1 MEADSQG
8 VSVPGQLR
16 VIGYGD
22 QNFAKDTMPP
32 LSTMRIDG
40 TRIGSLAATM
50 LVDRIESRAG
60 NEHRVDVGFSLIE
73 RDST

>member
-50 LVDRIESRAG
+50 LLTASKAVLAMSIGSM
-60 NEHRVDVGFSLIE
+60 S
-73 RDST
+73 DSA